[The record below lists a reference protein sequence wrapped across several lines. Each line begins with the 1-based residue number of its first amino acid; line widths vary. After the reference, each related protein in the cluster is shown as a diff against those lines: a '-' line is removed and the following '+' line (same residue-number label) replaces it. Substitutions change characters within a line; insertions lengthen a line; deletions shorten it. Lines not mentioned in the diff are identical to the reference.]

1 MTRSFQ
7 PASYSA
13 IQSIYSGIPSA
24 QSYGNLGA
32 LSNTTLGKL
41 ELARQAYKNSPIG
54 RSPITSPDRVSNARW
69 TLHSYVAYLL
79 NAASHYPWSSDNDAA
94 TVAEQL
100 RFLSTQPAGTYNIGN
115 LIKNNLEW
123 YAKTDTSGSR
133 EFRKAMKA
141 FNEQIDGGQTVAFNA
156 AEKASIKAYA
166 KDSEIKQAV
175 SEAAAATRA
184 EMEAEGYTKAPAAP
198 AAGTLNSKLLSGK
211 WTDGKYTYEITAAGD
226 IKIGSKSYLT
236 SDKKYGAIATN
247 LNKDFS
253 DGKLTSGT
261 APKKSYTAPAEVY
274 TPPTATAAPTP
285 GLQDSGSVTD
295 AWWFW
300 PAVGVGT
307 LAVGGGV
314 YFAFL
319 RRK

>member
-1 MTRSFQ
+1 MTFL
-7 PASYSA
+7 PP
-13 IQSIYSGIPSA
+13 PS
-24 QSYGNLGA
+24 
-32 LSNTTLGKL
+32 
-41 ELARQAYKNSPIG
+41 
-54 RSPITSPDRVSNARW
+54 RVRVRYAETDKMGVVYYANYLVWFEVSRTDWLRHAGW
-69 TLHSYVAYLL
+69 SYV
-79 NAASHYPWSSDNDAA
+79 
-94 TVAEQL
+94 
-100 RFLSTQPAGTYNIGN
+100 
-115 LIKNNLEW
+115 
-123 YAKTDTSGSR
+123 
-133 EFRKAMKA
+133 
-141 FNEQIDGGQTVAFNA
+141 
-156 AEKASIKAYA
+156 
-166 KDSEIKQAV
+166 
-175 SEAAAATRA
+175 

-198 AAGTLNSKLLSGK
+198 AAGTLNAKLLSGK

-236 SDKKYGAIATN
+236 SDAKYPTIATN

-253 DGKLTSGT
+253 DGKLTSGS

-274 TPPTATAAPTP
+274 TPPATTDAATP

-319 RRK
+319 RRT

>member
-24 QSYGNLGA
+24 QAYGNLGEI
-32 LSNTTLGKL
+32 SNSTLGKL

-69 TLHSYVAYLL
+69 TLHSYVAYML
-79 NAASHYPWSSDNDAA
+79 NNASHYPWSSDNDAA

-100 RFLSTQPAGTYNIGN
+100 RFVSTTETVNIGN

-123 YAKTDTSGSR
+123 AAKTSAKDIFREAMRSFNDRIRSG
-133 EFRKAMKA
+133 KT
-141 FNEQIDGGQTVAFNA
+141 QAFNA
-156 AEKASIKAYA
+156 AEQASIANWANVQLASDVK
-166 KDSEIKQAV
+166 
-175 SEAAAATRA
+175 AAARA

-198 AAGTLNSKLLSGK
+198 AAGTLNAKLLSGK
-211 WTDGKYTYEITAAGD
+211 WTDGKYTYAITAAGD

-236 SDKKYGAIATN
+236 SDAKYAAIATN

-253 DGKLTSGT
+253 NGKLTSGT

-285 GLQDSGSVTD
+285 GLQESGSVTD

>member
-24 QSYGNLGA
+24 QAYGHY
-32 LSNTTLGKL
+32 GKGGGGVSQTASDSL
-41 ELARQAYKNSPIG
+41 ALAREAYKKSPI
-54 RSPITSPDRVSNARW
+54 STNPITSAAGVTNRYALRN
-69 TLHSYVAYLL
+69 YVAYML
-79 NAASHYPWSSDNDAA
+79 NKASQHPWANSFEAA

-100 RFLSTQPAGTYNIGN
+100 RFVSTTETVNIGN

-123 YAKTDTSGSR
+123 AAKTSAKDIFREAMRSFNDRIRSG
-133 EFRKAMKA
+133 KT
-141 FNEQIDGGQTVAFNA
+141 QAFNA
-156 AEKASIKAYA
+156 AEQASIANWANVQLASDVK
-166 KDSEIKQAV
+166 
-175 SEAAAATRA
+175 AAARA

-198 AAGTLNSKLLSGK
+198 AAGTLNAKLLSGK

-236 SDKKYGAIATN
+236 SDAKYPTIATN

-253 DGKLTSGT
+253 DGKLTSGS

-274 TPPTATAAPTP
+274 TPPATTDAATP

>member
-13 IQSIYSGIPSA
+13 IQSVYSGVPSA
-24 QSYGNLGA
+24 QSYGNLGGV
-32 LSNTTLGKL
+32 SNSTLGKL
-41 ELARQAYKNSPIG
+41 ELAREAYKKSVIARG
-54 RSPITSPDRVSNARW
+54 PITSPDRVSNARW
-69 TLHSYVAYLL
+69 TLHSYVAYML
-79 NAASHYPWSSDNDAA
+79 NNASHYPWSSDNDAA

-100 RFLSTQPAGTYNIGN
+100 RFLSTQPAGSYNIGN

-123 YAKTDTSGSR
+123 YAKTGIR
-133 EFRKAMKA
+133 ENIDFRKAMRA

-156 AEKASIKAYA
+156 AEKAYIKAWA
-166 KDSEIKQAV
+166 KDSETKQLA
-175 SEAAAATRA
+175 SEVEAATRA
-184 EMEAEGYTKAPAAP
+184 KVAAEMAAAAP

-226 IKIGSKSYLT
+226 IKIGNKSYST
-236 SDKKYGAIATN
+236 SDAKYAALAAN

-253 DGKLTSGT
+253 DGKLTSGS
-261 APKKSYTAPAEVY
+261 APKKSYKAPAEVY
-274 TPPTATAAPTP
+274 TPPAMTETATP
-285 GLQDSGSVTD
+285 GLQESESVTD

-307 LAVGGGV
+307 LVVGGGV

-319 RRK
+319 RGK

>member
-24 QSYGNLGA
+24 QAYGNLGEI
-32 LSNTTLGKL
+32 SNSTLGKL
-41 ELARQAYKNSPIG
+41 ELARQAYTNSPIG
-54 RSPITSPDRVSNARW
+54 RSPITSPNRVSSARW
-69 TLHSYVAYLL
+69 TLHSYVAYVL
-79 NAASHYPWSSDNDAA
+79 NAASKYPWSSDNDAA

-100 RFLSTQPAGTYNIGN
+100 RYLSTQPAGSYNIGN

-123 YAKTDTSGSR
+123 YAKTGISGSN

-141 FNEQIDGGQTVAFNA
+141 FAEQIDGGQTVAFNA

-166 KDSEIKQAV
+166 KDSEAKQAASDV
-175 SEAAAATRA
+175 EAATRA
-184 EMEAEGYTKAPAAP
+184 KMAAEGYTKAPAAP

-226 IKIGSKSYLT
+226 IKIGSKNYLT
-236 SDKKYGAIATN
+236 SDAKYAAIATN

-253 DGKLTSGT
+253 DGKLTSGS

-274 TPPTATAAPTP
+274 TPPATTDVAAS
-285 GLQDSGSVTD
+285 GLQESGSVTD

>member
-24 QSYGNLGA
+24 QAYGNLGEI
-32 LSNTTLGKL
+32 SNSTLGKL

-69 TLHSYVAYLL
+69 TLHSYVAYML
-79 NAASHYPWSSDNDAA
+79 NNASHYPWSSDNDAA

-100 RFLSTQPAGTYNIGN
+100 RFVSTTETVNIGN

-123 YAKTDTSGSR
+123 AAKTSAKDIFREAMRSFNDRIRSG
-133 EFRKAMKA
+133 KT
-141 FNEQIDGGQTVAFNA
+141 QAFNA
-156 AEKASIKAYA
+156 AEQASIANWANVQLASDVK
-166 KDSEIKQAV
+166 
-175 SEAAAATRA
+175 AAARA

-198 AAGTLNSKLLSGK
+198 AAGTLNAKLLSGK

-253 DGKLTSGT
+253 NGKLTSGT

-285 GLQDSGSVTD
+285 GLQESGSVTD

-307 LAVGGGV
+307 LAVGGVV